1 MVNTVLTLLDV
12 MWWQAQQLQRHLK
25 GHQVQLHY
33 SDIDPLVPASSGSCL
48 HPTRYESVGL
58 PQAQDLE
65 LLHRQE
71 ALFIDDDMYGGMQ
84 VALLEDAAMHA
95 AQVMDEV
102 NDYLGV
108 PWD

>member
-1 MVNTVLTLLDV
+1 
-12 MWWQAQQLQRHLK
+12 
-25 GHQVQLHY
+25 
-33 SDIDPLVPASSGSCL
+33 L

-58 PQAQDLE
+58 PQPQDLE

-71 ALFIDDDMYGGMQ
+71 ALFVDDDMYGGMQ

-102 NDYLGV
+102 NDYLGIA
-108 PWD
+108 WD

>member
-1 MVNTVLTLLDV
+1 
-12 MWWQAQQLQRHLK
+12 
-25 GHQVQLHY
+25 
-33 SDIDPLVPASSGSCL
+33 L
-48 HPTRYESVGL
+48 HPTRSESVGL

-71 ALFIDDDMYGGMQ
+71 AVFVDDDMYGGMQ

>member
-1 MVNTVLTLLDV
+1 
-12 MWWQAQQLQRHLK
+12 
-25 GHQVQLHY
+25 
-33 SDIDPLVPASSGSCL
+33 
-48 HPTRYESVGL
+48 L